1 MNFLLSSMWKMPP
14 FPPLFKISLFGKHI
28 SDAIVFLGTW
38 QCSDPSGSLANLCSV
53 PPSSERTGVC
63 AVLVCEPFHSPC
75 TKRAGFFIIYSYPK
89 MPPLVFEQ
97 ALSCSVSGEVLQGS
111 RHRHKENVLDQERSH
126 SSQSSNA
133 TAGIDFTGG
142 TVTPALHLS
151 MVFLPASQHFSV
163 ILGCGGHFNFPFM
176 TGLLSLISLDFIN
189 WRLALAGIAVI
200 YSLKERDRF
209 MQLIYVKPEIC
220 RTR

>member
-1 MNFLLSSMWKMPP
+1 MCRSLWDFGK
-14 FPPLFKISLFGKHI
+14 SLFCSPLLRK
-28 SDAIVFLGTW
+28 DWCVCCACMWAIPL
-38 QCSDPSGSLANLCSV
+38 SLHQKG
-53 PPSSERTGVC
+53 R
-63 AVLVCEPFHSPC
+63 
-75 TKRAGFFIIYSYPK
+75 FFIIYSYPK

-200 YSLKERDRF
+200 CSLKERDRF